1 MCTMINECAAI
12 SGGGRGP
19 NGWFKVNQVSV
30 GFDHPIFM
38 GLEHAIMLD
47 FMDRGGDPSRR
58 VAVELSPD
66 SARALIRTLEL
77 ALERGKGVPL

>member
-12 SGGGRGP
+12 TGGGKGA

-30 GFDHPIFM
+30 GFDHPM
-38 GLEHAIMLD
+38 YMPLEHAIMLD
-47 FMDRGGDPSRR
+47 FMDKGGDPARR

-66 SARALIRTLEL
+66 SARALIATLET
-77 ALERGKGVPL
+77 ALERGKDVPV